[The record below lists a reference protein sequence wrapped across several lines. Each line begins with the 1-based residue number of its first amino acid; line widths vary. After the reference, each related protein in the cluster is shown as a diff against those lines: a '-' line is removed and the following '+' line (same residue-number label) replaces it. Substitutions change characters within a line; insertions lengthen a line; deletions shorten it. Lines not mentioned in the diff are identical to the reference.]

1 MIQPGP
7 RTPWRARA
15 ILLLLWPWIGA
26 CEPAPQPIETG
37 HAAPTWHYPRSV
49 GFKSRERLEEHFAK
63 HGREAG
69 AASPSE
75 YLAKAQAL
83 RDAPLSADVHEMARA
98 DGVITRFDKK
108 DGAFVAFE
116 IDGSIRT
123 YFKPNTGE
131 TYFRHQAER
140 DSQ

>member
-1 MIQPGP
+1 V
-7 RTPWRARA
+7 
-15 ILLLLWPWIGA
+15 LLLLALWMGA
-26 CEPAPQPIETG
+26 CAPAPPPIETA
-37 HAAPTWHYPRSV
+37 HAAPGWHYPRSV
-49 GFKSRERLEEHFAK
+49 GFKSREHLEEHFAK
-63 HGREAG
+63 HGREVG
-69 AASPSE
+69 AASTSE

-83 RDAPLSADVHEMARA
+83 RDAPLSADVLEMARA

-140 DSQ
+140 E